1 MLPYIIWT
9 FAIFGLLILFV
20 EAVFAAPFWAIAH
33 MNPDGHEVVG
43 SGARGWMMLLQ
54 VLLKPVLMVG
64 GLIAGTSLLYAGA
77 WMLQH
82 TIGGAILDTFD
93 NSAGGFVG
101 IFDALAQTI
110 LYCVMLIIF
119 IDMSF
124 GLIHKLPDWVF
135 GWIGGGSTDRGESEM
150 QGKEGGQRGKAQGH
164 AGDGLGRITA
174 PEKGG

>member
-1 MLPYIIWT
+1 
-9 FAIFGLLILFV
+9 
-20 EAVFAAPFWAIAH
+20 
-33 MNPDGHEVVG
+33 
-43 SGARGWMMLLQ
+43 MLLQ

-135 GWIGGGSTDRGESEM
+135 GWIGGGSTDRGEGEM
-150 QGKEGGQRGKAQGH
+150 QGKEGGQRQAAGGH
-164 AGDGLGRITA
+164 AKTGIDGIINPRSNN
-174 PEKGG
+174 